1 MKVSQQVQA
10 IFNAAYNEA
19 KLRGHEYLTPEHILY
34 ASLSFEQVRSILT
47 ACDADIEHI
56 QLGMEAYF
64 EQKIPAVKNQE
75 PIQTAGFQS
84 VIERAVLQSQGAGKA
99 EVGIPEI
106 LVSLFDEER
115 NYSAYYLRK
124 AGVNRLHLL
133 EVISHG
139 FDVDLSD
146 VPPDAVTGEEA
157 ENAEGAPF
165 SGPDDDDDDDEAA
178 GRQKTRTTVR
188 AGALD
193 RFTTDLT
200 KAAREGK
207 LEPVIGREAEI
218 ERSIQVLCRRL
229 KNNPIHVGDAGVG
242 KTAITEGL
250 AQRIVDGTVPPRL
263 RDYTIY
269 SLDMGSIIAGTKF
282 RGDFEERIKRIIDEL
297 LKKEK
302 AILFIDEIHTIVGAG
317 AVSGGSMDASNL
329 LKPALTS
336 GKLRCIG
343 STTYDEYNKFFDKD
357 RALSRRF
364 QKIDIVEPTV
374 GEAVEI
380 LKGLRPK
387 YEEYHNVTYS
397 DEAIE
402 LAAKLS
408 AQFITERRLPDKAID
423 VIDEAGAWARIQAY
437 KVARVASVAEAA
449 PADAASADAASA
461 DAASADAPSAA
472 ADSADDGATR
482 TLAIGRPEIETV
494 VARIARIPEK
504 SVTQGERDR
513 LATLETDLKASV
525 FGQDPAV
532 EAVAKAVKRG
542 RAGFRAADKPVAN
555 FLFVGPTGVG
565 KTELARRLADTLG
578 VSLHRFDM
586 SEYQEKHTVS
596 RLIGSPPGY
605 VGYEEGGLLT
615 DAIRKTPHAVVLL
628 DEIEKAHPD
637 VYNILLSIMD
647 YATLTDNQGR
657 KADFRNV
664 VLIMTSNAGA
674 RDIGKPMIGFG
685 ERAFTEAA
693 IDDAVQKAFTPEFR
707 NRLDAVVRFGR
718 LPQEII
724 ERIVIKALDDF
735 RVQLVEK
742 KVSLETTEA
751 CVKRLAE
758 LGYSDEF
765 GARNVNRV
773 IEDKVKTWFVDEVL
787 FGRLKDGGAVR
798 ADVEHGEIV
807 MSIV

>member
-437 KVARVASVAEAA
+437 KVARVASEAEAA
-449 PADAASADAASA
+449 PADAASADAAG
-461 DAASADAPSAA
+461 ADAPSAA
-472 ADSADDGATR
+472 ADGATADSADDGATR